1 MLRDPQRGAHQTVR
15 LVLRSSGIKTVT
27 SVCSAID
34 RILPVITPNI
44 AKTMKTHN
52 KTLAGLVKVCSAVS

>member
-1 MLRDPQRGAHQTVR
+1 MVPTRPLA
-15 LVLRSSGIKTVT
+15 LSLRSSGIKTVT

-52 KTLAGLVKVCSAVS
+52 KTLAGLVKACSAVS